1 MKTKPLVVAALV
13 LTAVG
18 VSAAS
23 GLLIGRIT
31 DRSAAVYERLAGIH
45 HSRALAGD
53 VAKAAVRVLVCRLQS

>member
-1 MKTKPLVVAALV
+1 MKTKPLVLVALV

-31 DRSAAVYERLAGIH
+31 HHSAAVYERLTAIH
-45 HSRALAGD
+45 HSRAIAGD